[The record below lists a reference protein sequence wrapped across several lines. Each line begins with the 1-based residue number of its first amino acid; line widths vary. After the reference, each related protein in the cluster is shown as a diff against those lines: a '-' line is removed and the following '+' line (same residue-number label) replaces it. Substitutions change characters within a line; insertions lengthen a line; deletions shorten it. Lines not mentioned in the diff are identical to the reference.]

1 MSTQAANVVSE
12 PPQTEMPLRYT
23 RTAMVLHW
31 LIALLIICNVVLGL
45 TAESF
50 PDSWVRRIVD
60 THKSIG
66 ITVLGLVL
74 LRILWRVSH
83 RPPPLP
89 KAFPKWEHMAA
100 HIAHFLLY
108 LLMIGLPLSGWLHD
122 SAWKDA
128 ATHPMHLF
136 GVIPWP
142 RVGFVMHL
150 DPALKESLHDRFGAL
165 HTWLGY
171 ALYALLAMHVG
182 GALKHQWI
190 DKKSVISRMV
200 P

>member
-1 MSTQAANVVSE
+1 MSTQAANAVSE
-12 PPQTEMPLRYT
+12 PPQTEAPLRYT

-31 LIALLIICNVVLGL
+31 LIALLIICNAALGL
-45 TAESF
+45 SAESF
-50 PDSWVRRIVD
+50 PDSWVRTVVD

-66 ITVLGLVL
+66 ITVLGLAL

-89 KAFPKWEHMAA
+89 KAFPKWEHGAA

-136 GVIPWP
+136 GLIPWP
-142 RVGFVMHL
+142 RLGFVMHL
-150 DPALKESLHDRFGAL
+150 DPVLKESLHDRFGAL
-165 HTWLGY
+165 HEWLGY

-190 DKKSVISRMV
+190 DRKSVISRMV

>member
-1 MSTQAANVVSE
+1 MLFRS
-12 PPQTEMPLRYT
+12 
-23 RTAMVLHW
+23 
-31 LIALLIICNVVLGL
+31 
-45 TAESF
+45 
-50 PDSWVRRIVD
+50 
-60 THKSIG
+60 
-66 ITVLGLVL
+66 
-74 LRILWRVSH
+74 
-83 RPPPLP
+83 
-89 KAFPKWEHMAA
+89 
-100 HIAHFLLY
+100 IAHFVLY

-122 SAWKDA
+122 SAWKGA

-136 GVIPWP
+136 GLIPWP
-142 RVGFVMHL
+142 RIGFVMNL

-165 HTWLGY
+165 HAWLGY